1 MAEQFAVADL
11 YQNAIDVN
19 GHRFIRTAFKVRDAV
34 GKRALYY
41 CPSGQITVA
50 GNVGVDAVDD
60 NGSKSEL
67 APCRYLK
74 GPVSRLDAWACGN
87 SQYQTDT
94 CRHYYQSAA
103 VLEPTWLQLRPSGG
117 AF

>member
-1 MAEQFAVADL
+1 MAEQFAVTDL

-34 GKRALYY
+34 GKRAIYY
-41 CPSGQITVA
+41 CPCGQIAIA

-67 APCRYLK
+67 APCRYF
-74 GPVSRLDAWACGN
+74 
-87 SQYQTDT
+87 
-94 CRHYYQSAA
+94 
-103 VLEPTWLQLRPSGG
+103 ERPGKSS
-117 AF
+117 